1 MINVIFQA
9 TLAAD
14 PQQDTRNTK
23 SSAHVYLSLCGKLD
37 AKDPNN
43 EQYKKS
49 LFIQGSVW
57 GKLAELCMNNLKK
70 GNHILVFGTL
80 YDVSTNESNGK
91 VYLNTSMNIT
101 SFEFL
106 DRTGNAQNAQQ
117 QQPAPQPAV
126 TQQVMPPAMNTNN
139 GDVQAPPW
147 MQAGGAQ
154 AAGSQ
159 NLAAAFF

>member
-9 TLAAD
+9 TLTAD

-23 SSAHVYLSLCGKLD
+23 NSAHVYLSLCGKLD
-37 AKDPNN
+37 TKDPNN

-57 GKLAELCMNNLKK
+57 GKLAELCMSNLKK
-70 GNHILVFGTL
+70 GSHILVFGTL
-80 YDVSTNESNGK
+80 YDVNTNESNGK
-91 VYLNTSMNIT
+91 VYINTSMNIT

-106 DRTGNAQNAQQ
+106 DRTGNTQNAQQ
-117 QQPAPQPAV
+117 QTAPQPVA
-126 TQQVMPPAMNTNN
+126 QQVMPPAMNTNN

-154 AAGSQ
+154 ATGSQ

>member
-9 TLAAD
+9 TLTAD

-23 SSAHVYLSLCGKLD
+23 NSAHVYLSLCGKLD

-57 GKLAELCMNNLKK
+57 GKLAELCVSNLKK
-70 GNHILVFGTL
+70 GSRILVFGTL

-106 DRTGNAQNAQQ
+106 DRAGNTQNVQQ
-117 QQPAPQPAV
+117 QAAPQPV
-126 TQQVMPPAMNTNN
+126 TQQVAPPVINNDN
-139 GDVQAPPW
+139 GDVLAPPW
-147 MQAGGAQ
+147 MQAGEAQ
-154 AAGSQ
+154 ATDSK
-159 NLAAAFF
+159 NLAAAFFN

>member
-9 TLAAD
+9 TLTAD

-117 QQPAPQPAV
+117 QQPTPQPAV

-139 GDVQAPPW
+139 GDVQTPPW

>member
-9 TLAAD
+9 TLTAD

-23 SSAHVYLSLCGKLD
+23 NSAHVYLSLCGKLD

-106 DRTGNAQNAQQ
+106 DRAGNAQNAQQ
-117 QQPAPQPAV
+117 LPAPQPAV
-126 TQQVMPPAMNTNN
+126 SPTAIAVQSAIGKTFFFNVLNFIKISSFLLYNN
-139 GDVQAPPW
+139 CFLKQ
-147 MQAGGAQ
+147 
-154 AAGSQ
+154 
-159 NLAAAFF
+159 L

>member
-9 TLAAD
+9 TLTAD

-23 SSAHVYLSLCGKLD
+23 NSAHVYLSLCGKLD

-106 DRTGNAQNAQQ
+106 DRAGNTQNAQ
-117 QQPAPQPAV
+117 QQPAPQPTV